1 MVDAA
6 GTTDRWTYGWGVP
19 TWPVGGVLLIIG
31 VLWGAAP
38 ATAQIGDAFPS
49 LTGHVT
55 VGATGGS
62 GVRTPFWLVMNRQGR
77 RSPSGENAWVRGRV
91 DGTFLSEGP
100 VDLSGAADVLARG
113 TVPATVY
120 AHELYGRMEVGPF
133 RVTVGR
139 ATHQQGIVDSTLSM
153 GSTTWSRNTSPIPAL
168 RLDMPRYL
176 DVPGTNGFVGV
187 KGTFAHGWFEGDRFT
202 ERPYFHEKQGYIRIL
217 PQDGPVQLHAGLI
230 HNVMWGGTHP
240 TIGDLPDDLKAFWRV
255 ASGTR
260 IDDEMADELPEG
272 EDSGL
277 GNTVAAYDAAVTAQA
292 LGWKGA
298 VYREF
303 YVETA
308 ASRYLRNAW
317 DGLWG
322 VNLVRRSG
330 TGIVNRI
337 LYEHLRLVR
346 HNAIWGADGR
356 RGQRG
361 REVYYN
367 NFLYRN
373 GWSYEGQVLGSPMA
387 LTDQY
392 APRLVSP
399 DRDSDRPIINNIVV
413 ANHLGVAGHVT
424 AGWDYKALL
433 TYSRNH
439 GAVFNPLSRHDQV
452 TMLVEG
458 EGPLFSERDLSLRV
472 GLAADFGAAFEDR
485 IGGLLALRW
494 QPR

>member
-1 MVDAA
+1 MR
-6 GTTDRWTYGWGVP
+6 GRIE
-19 TWPVGGVLLIIG
+19 GVLL
-31 VLWGAAP
+31 
-38 ATAQIGDAFPS
+38 D
-49 LTGHVT
+49 
-55 VGATGGS
+55 
-62 GVRTPFWLVMNRQGR
+62 
-77 RSPSGENAWVRGRV
+77 RG
-91 DGTFLSEGP
+91 P
-100 VDLSGAADVLARG
+100 INLSGAADVLARG
-113 TVPATVY
+113 TAPATVY
-120 AHELYGRMEVGPF
+120 AHELYGQVDIGPF
-133 RVTVGR
+133 RATVGR
-139 ATHQQGIVDSTLSM
+139 AAHQQGIVDSTLSM
-153 GSTTWSRNTSPIPAL
+153 GSTTWSRNASPIPAL
-168 RLDMPRYL
+168 RLEVPRYL

-187 KGTFAHGWFEGDRFT
+187 KGTFAHGWFEQDRFT
-202 ERPYFHEKQGYIRIL
+202 QGAYLHEKQGYVRLL
-217 PQDGPVQLHAGLI
+217 PQDGSIQLHAGII

-308 ASRYLRNAW
+308 ASRYLRNVW

-346 HNAIWGADGR
+346 HNAIWGAEGR
-356 RGQRG
+356 RGRRG

-367 NFLYRN
+367 NFLYRS

-399 DRDSDRPIINNIVV
+399 ERDSDRPIINNIVV

-458 EGPLFSERDLSLRV
+458 EGPLFSERGLFLRV